1 VDETSATTPDAAP
14 AQDPDEK
21 QPVEEGSH
29 DGALGFR
36 ARGRARRRL
45 RFLRK
50 ARELAY
56 RDLGGLVFD
65 LHRFGQRNDPL
76 VLAKLATLREIDTE
90 LRSLETQ
97 LEERQSLTILR
108 EAGVT
113 TCARCAAIHSG
124 EDNFCPNCGLPMSRH
139 ADLPIA
145 GPAASPPTA
154 PKAGALAA
162 ADSAAASGS
171 GERGRSRPGSRRAIP
186 VCAGA
191 RRRAI
196 AGCAGARRRAGWRRG
211 SFADIGT
218 RPGDDAGR
226 AVLQQPAGPAG
237 QGGARRLRRRGAHRN
252 TASSSRR

>member
-76 VLAKLATLREIDTE
+76 VLAKLGTLREIDTE
-90 LRSLETQ
+90 LRSLETG

-162 ADSAAASGS
+162 ADSAAAAGASPLSGAA
-171 GERGRSRPGSRRAIP
+171 RRAAP
-186 VCAGA
+186 APAAGA
-191 RRRAI
+191 RSPSAP
-196 AGCAGARRRAGWRRG
+196 AP
-211 SFADIGT
+211 ADDAT
-218 RPGDDAGR
+218 RPR
-226 AVLQQPAGPAG
+226 IAGPAPATTPDERSSNSPQAPPG
-237 QGGARRLRRRGAHRN
+237 EGEPAGSGAEGPTEILRPPRPGR
-252 TASSSRR
+252 